1 MADLLFAPTLTAVQN
16 LQREGIAQE
25 RIIRSGDVMYDA
37 MLHFASRAE
46 AVSSVLDHLK
56 LQRGGYILATLH
68 RCENTDDPRRL
79 HAILGGLA
87 EVAQQVP
94 VVLPLHPRTRKEIS
108 RAQISREVLDRL
120 ALLEPL
126 GYLDMIMLEKHARLI
141 ATDSGGMQKEAY
153 FNRVPCVTLREE
165 TEWLESL
172 EGGCN
177 QLLFPA
183 SQEIVATRLLEA
195 LEITPIFRC
204 DFYGDGKSAQAIANA
219 VARWGLTRQD
229 MKRPRPES
237 SVSVRT

>member
-1 MADLLFAPTLTAVQN
+1 MMPCFTL
-16 LQREGIAQE
+16 RQE
-25 RIIRSGDVMYDA
+25 QKP
-37 MLHFASRAE
+37 
-46 AVSSVLDHLK
+46 VSSVLDHLK
-56 LQRGGYILATLH
+56 LQKGGNYVPHYIVARTLM
-68 RCENTDDPRRL
+68 TLRRL

-94 VVLPLHPRTRKEIS
+94 VVLPLSHPTRKEIS

-141 ATDSGGMQKEAY
+141 ATDSGGMHREAY